1 MSGINKYKLKR
12 PSNIIIPILDLSK
25 IRRYTQSSSTSGIT
39 LSNTNSEFNYSYTT
53 CSTGIPSNE
62 SNINTICICNICNI
76 L

>member
-1 MSGINKYKLKR
+1 MSGINKYKLKK

-25 IRRYTQSSSTSGIT
+25 VIKYTSSSTSGVT
-39 LSNTNSEFNYSYTT
+39 LSSINSEFNYSYTT

-62 SNINTICICNICNI
+62 SNINNGWLCNI